1 MSKVLSSLAV
11 IAALLAAPAA
21 AQEASFDL
29 ELNAAA
35 DAEGACRVT
44 IVATNKS
51 GADLTKVAYEVA
63 GFDTAGTVTQMLVL
77 ELGALGKDRS
87 KVLQYDIPGGKCDS
101 LGRLQVNRSDACDS
115 ADGPQDIC
123 LKGLK
128 ATSKVEKIGFGS

>member
-1 MSKVLSSLAV
+1 MSKALSPLVLV
-11 IAALLAAPAA
+11 TALIAAPAF
-21 AQEASFDL
+21 AQETSFDL

-44 IVATNKS
+44 FVATNKT
-51 GADLTKVAYEVA
+51 GTDLTKVAYEVA
-63 GFDTAGTVTQMLVL
+63 GFDAAGTVTQMLVL

-87 KVLQYDIPGGKCDS
+87 KVMQYDIPGGTCEA
-101 LGRLQVNRSDACDS
+101 LGKLQVNRSDTCDS
-115 ADGPQDIC
+115 ADGPQDVC